1 MQFKRLRSWDLLT
14 KVLSNKNLEKKI
26 KKHIAS
32 PFYKHHTVLVGEDV
46 EKSIHEFVMDQ
57 RKVNDDKLVHVGVTI
72 LQESKLLFLK
82 FVEFLRNPSTAGE
95 STIHSYSH
103 VFRKC
108 LLKRKKT
115 VVFRLLSSR
124 I

>member
-1 MQFKRLRSWDLLT
+1 M
-14 KVLSNKNLEKKI
+14 EKKV

-82 FVEFLRNPSTAGE
+82 FVEFLRKYLVPGAYQ
-95 STIHSYSH
+95 TIY
-103 VFRKC
+103 C
-108 LLKRKKT
+108 G
-115 VVFRLLSSR
+115 RLYFICKLQF
-124 I
+124 